1 MLEKTSS
8 HFDVDQGCSIWPW
21 GRPAFVQLY
30 SDAQGGKRK
39 RKRLS
44 LFFAEK
50 VHLVQ
55 VIYLWKDMW
64 GIAAL
69 LTFIFH
75 LYNR

>member
-50 VHLVQ
+50 YTLFECYV
-55 VIYLWKDMW
+55 YLWKDMW
-64 GIAAL
+64 GIMVP

-75 LYNR
+75 L